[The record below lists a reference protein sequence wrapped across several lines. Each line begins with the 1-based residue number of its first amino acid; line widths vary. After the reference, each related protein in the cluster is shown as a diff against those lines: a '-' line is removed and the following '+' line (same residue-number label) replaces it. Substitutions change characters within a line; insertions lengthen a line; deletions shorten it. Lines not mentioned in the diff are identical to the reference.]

1 MEKSDSIKLLT
12 AALIQAQG
20 ELQAVPKDTQA
31 YNYKY
36 ATLHA
41 VWEEYKTHFLK
52 HGLVVIQ
59 QVEVAGLRT
68 TLAHESGEW
77 LSSVANLMPIKNDPQ
92 AQGSAITYMRR
103 YSLGAICGIMTE
115 DDDDDGKKAMPT
127 HGQAEKPAAAHAE
140 IPAAPKT
147 GNTNPKH
154 TDMGAAA
161 PKQGLSATGL
171 VFKIFPPNSGGYV
184 SVCLEGFKALNGYDM
199 KFATKNPEYIAM
211 IEESAENGDK
221 LHIDYDEVAN
231 GRYTNYNI
239 TNVMVISNSVP
250 F

>member
-1 MEKSDSIKLLT
+1 MEKSESIKELT
-12 AALIQAQG
+12 AALIKAQG

-36 ATLHA
+36 ATLPA

-59 QVEVAGLRT
+59 QVEAAGLRT
-68 TLAHESGEW
+68 TLSHESGEW
-77 LSSVANLMPIKNDPQ
+77 ISSVANLMPIKNDPQ

-115 DDDDDGKKAMPT
+115 DDDDGKKAMPAHT
-127 HGQAEKPAAAHAE
+127 QAEKPATGNADA
-140 IPAAPKT
+140 PAAPKT

-154 TDMGAAA
+154 TDMGPAA

-171 VFKIFPPNSGGYV
+171 ISKIYPPNSGGYV
-184 SVCLEGFKALNGYDM
+184 SVCLEGFKSLNGYDM

-211 IEESAENGDK
+211 IDESDKNGDK
-221 LHIDYDEVAN
+221 LHIDYDEVQN
-231 GRYTNYNI
+231 GKYINYNI
-239 TNVMVISNSVP
+239 TNVTVISNAVP